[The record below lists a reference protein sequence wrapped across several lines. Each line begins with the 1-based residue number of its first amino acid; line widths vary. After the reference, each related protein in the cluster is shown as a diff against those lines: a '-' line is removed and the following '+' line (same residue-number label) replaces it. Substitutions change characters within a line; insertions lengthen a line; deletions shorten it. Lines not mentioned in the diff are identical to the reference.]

1 VIPLPGSTATRLG
14 FNLLALLG
22 VVVALRLGATVFI
35 PTVIALLLAAVLGPA
50 AYWLHHRLHF
60 HWFTACVTV
69 IALLLAVNLL
79 ITLVFAQTITQM
91 LQVLPQQDERSQ
103 LAFYTKFRT
112 QLVKISPVQLDEK
125 MFPPN
130 PKHSS
135 EIGAFQVVTKAVAE
149 SAPNALLVVVAYGLL
164 YLWQWILILF
174 ILLFLLLEGRTLT
187 RRVVEI
193 FGPSA
198 EVQAKAGQVLL
209 DMAQQVRTYLVWRT
223 ILNFGLALVVGTVYH
238 LAGLHQPWTWAILLA
253 ILKYIPYLGPI
264 IAGVPP
270 VVDAFFST
278 SAWGALGILIFYTAA
293 AVIEGYFILP
303 LVMGRSMRMYA
314 TTVML
319 ACLFW
324 ELVWGPLGLF
334 LAMPLI
340 AALKAICYHVPGW
353 RPWANLMGP
362 TEPDLPS
369 KTPPKEPAVIEEE
382 PEAVSTDTVIHV
394 LPLASQRKS
403 GE

>member
-1 VIPLPGSTATRLG
+1 
-14 FNLLALLG
+14 

-35 PTVIALLLAAVLGPA
+35 PTVIALLLAAVLAPA
-50 AYWLHHRLHF
+50 AYWLHHRLGF
-60 HWFTACVTV
+60 RWYAACLMV
-69 IALLLAVNLL
+69 IGMLLAVNLL
-79 ITLVFAQTITQM
+79 IMLVFAQTITQV
-91 LQVLPQQDERSQ
+91 LQVLPHQNDTQSQ
-103 LAFYTKFRT
+103 LAFYQKFRM
-112 QLVKISPVQLDEK
+112 QLGKISPVQLDEK
-125 MFPPN
+125 LFPPN
-130 PKHSS
+130 PKGTN
-135 EIGAFQVVTKAVAE
+135 EIPAFQRVSKAVDE
-149 SAPNALLVVVAYGLL
+149 WAPTALLQAVVYGLL
-164 YLWQWILILF
+164 YVWQWILILF

-187 RRVVEI
+187 RRVVEV
-193 FGPSA
+193 FGPSP
-198 EVQAKAGQVLL
+198 EVQAKAGQVIL

-223 ILNFGLALVVGTVYH
+223 ILNFGLALIAGTVYH
-238 LAGLHQPWTWAILLA
+238 LVGLNQPWTWAVLLA

-270 VVDAFFST
+270 VLDAFFST
-278 SAWGALGILIFYTAA
+278 SVWGALGILIFYTAA
-293 AVIEGYFILP
+293 VVIEGYVILP

-334 LAMPLI
+334 LAMPLM
-340 AALKAICYHVPGW
+340 AAIKAICYHVPGW

-369 KTPPKEPAVIEEE
+369 KTPPEALLPLGEEA
-382 PEAVSTDTVIHV
+382 EALTTDTVIHV
-394 LPLASQRKS
+394 LPLPAQKTT